1 MRTCVTPS
9 TDCSHR
15 EWASLLSWSLSA
27 PLPVLPLLCCWK
39 GALNPLLPAHF
50 LPQRIGTRLLA
61 VKMEQ
66 EFHLGPGVSTS
77 IWGNTVDS
85 TDIVTP

>member
-39 GALNPLLPAHF
+39 GAFKPPLTCPFSPPENWNKVVSCQGGA
-50 LPQRIGTRLLA
+50 
-61 VKMEQ
+61 
-66 EFHLGPGVSTS
+66 GVPSGF
-77 IWGNTVDS
+77 WGEH
-85 TDIVTP
+85 